1 MHATNLK
8 RNFFLRIVL
17 PTLLIFA
24 LFTIS
29 FFTLIIPNFENAM
42 LKGKKEMISELTN
55 SAWSILNDFNEKHES
70 GLLSQD
76 EAQSIAVE
84 QIKHLR
90 YGEGGKD
97 YFWITDEFPIMIM
110 HPYRP
115 ELDSTD
121 LREYSDPE
129 GKKLFVEFVKV
140 VQSSGSGFVDYRWQW
155 KDDSTRIVPKLSY
168 VKEFKSWKWIIG
180 TGIYLEDVY
189 QEIDN
194 LINKLVYMS
203 LGILFLVGIILFYLG
218 RQSFK
223 IENERLAAE
232 NNLKESE
239 NKYKALVEASTDG
252 LIMILDD
259 KIVYTNNAL
268 LEILGYEPNV
278 DVPILEQ
285 IICRKGYEK
294 ISGVSYFNKLLSQS
308 EVQPKLE
315 AKLIDKDNNE
325 IDLLLYTS
333 RIDFGEK
340 TGFTII
346 VKDLSSSKLIE
357 EELFVDRARFMTMT
371 DSFNIGVFRSTLGKN
386 NKFIESN
393 SALLRIFGFESYEDL
408 NDIKLSELFH
418 NEDEY
423 NLFFDNLSSAG
434 ELNNRVLQIR
444 KKDNSTSI
452 VSVSAILVKDEKDN
466 LDYCDGIIED
476 ITDKIK
482 IDEEREN
489 LIVELQ
495 TSLKYLHQ
503 PLENFLRH
511 TVSCNMNLTI
521 YEAAKIITKQKYS
534 AALVKTDSGEYIGI
548 VSDHDLRQ
556 RVVAENLDTS
566 EAIHNVMSAPLISI
580 ASNAFVFEALIK
592 MRENSTR
599 HLAVRN
605 NEGNVIGIISSEEL
619 FKVERQSSAYLL
631 REIEVSESIVELS
644 EVKTNLPRLI
654 KTLVDSGAKTKNIT
668 HIVTSIFDAIVHRLI
683 DFSIL
688 KYGEPPCKFSFVA
701 LGSAGR
707 KEQTLISDQ
716 DNAIIFEN
724 VDETELPK
732 VKRYF
737 DELAKFVCNGLD
749 ICGYEFCKG
758 EAMANNTKWT
768 QSLKTWEKYFHKWI
782 ANSSQQD
789 LIDISIYF
797 DFRHVYGDPK
807 LVDNLRLKLS
817 SITANQAGFFQHL
830 TRNCLLHKPPVG
842 ILGKLVLESKGD
854 HAETF
859 DMKLATMP
867 ISDFAR
873 IYALKYNLSAT
884 NTLERIQSLLTKGV
898 INKNSYDELAQAYN
912 FLMQLRFKH
921 QATQITEDKAFDNF
935 INPKELTQ
943 IEIKT
948 LKNTFSHIVAIQKKL
963 SYDFSGEAI

>member
-1 MHATNLK
+1 MHKTNLK

-17 PTLLIFA
+17 PTLLVFV

-42 LKGKKEMISELTN
+42 FKGKKEMISELTN
-55 SAWSILNDFNEKHES
+55 SAWSILNEFNQKYES
-70 GLLSQD
+70 GTLTLE
-76 EAQSIAVE
+76 EAQSIAVD

-90 YGEGGKD
+90 YGEGSKD
-97 YFWITDEFPIMIM
+97 YFWITDEFPKMIM
-110 HPYRP
+110 HPYLS
-115 ELDSTD
+115 ELDGTD
-121 LREYSDPE
+121 LTEYSDPE

-140 VQSSGSGFVDYRWQW
+140 VNSSGAGFVNYRWQW

-168 VKEFKSWKWIIG
+168 VKEFQPWRWIIG

-189 QEIDN
+189 HEIDN
-194 LINKLVYMS
+194 LINKLILMS
-203 LGILFLVGIILFYLG
+203 SGILFLVGIILFYLG
-218 RQSFK
+218 RQSLK
-223 IENERLAAE
+223 VENERLSAE
-232 NNLKESE
+232 KNLKESE
-239 NKYKALVEASTDG
+239 NKYRTLVEASTDG
-252 LIMILDD
+252 LIMILEGQ
-259 KIVYTNNAL
+259 IVYTNNAL
-268 LEILGYEPNV
+268 LEMLGYLQNIETTNL
-278 DVPILEQ
+278 LE
-285 IICRKGYEK
+285 IICRKGYEEL
-294 ISGVSYFNKLLSQS
+294 SGIEYFNNLLSQK
-308 EVQPKLE
+308 EVKAKLE
-315 AKLIDKDNNE
+315 AKLINNDNEE
-325 IDLLLYTS
+325 IDVLLYTS

-346 VKDLSSSKLIE
+346 VKDLSSSKLFE
-357 EELFVDRARFMTMT
+357 DELSVDRARFMTMT
-371 DSFNIGVFRSTLGKN
+371 DSFNIGVFRSTIGKN

-393 SALLRIFGFESYEDL
+393 SALLRIYGFDIDKDLYE
-408 NDIKLSELFH
+408 IKLNELFL

-423 NLFFDNLSSAG
+423 NEFFDSLYSKG

-444 KKDNSTSI
+444 KKDGSTSV
-452 VSVSAILVKDEKDN
+452 VSVSVILVKDEKDN
-466 LDYCDGIIED
+466 KDYCDGIIED

-482 IDEEREN
+482 IDEERES
-489 LIVELQ
+489 LILELQ
-495 TSLKYLHQ
+495 TSLKFLHQ

-511 TVSCNMNLTI
+511 SVSCNMNSTI
-521 YEAAKIITKQKYS
+521 HEAAKIITKQKYS
-534 AALVKTDSGEYIGI
+534 AALVTTDSGDYIGI

-556 RVVAENLDTS
+556 RVVAENLNTN
-566 EAIHNVMSAPLISI
+566 EAIHKVMSAPLISI
-580 ASNAFVFEALIK
+580 SSNAFVFEALIK

-605 NEGNVIGIISSEEL
+605 SEGKVIGIISSEEL
-619 FKVERQSSAYLL
+619 FKVERQSSAFLL
-631 REIEVSESIVELS
+631 REIDVAESIEELS
-644 EVKTNLPRLI
+644 EVKNNLPRVI
-654 KTLVDSGAKTKNIT
+654 KTLIDSGAKTKNIT
-668 HIVTSIFDAIVHRLI
+668 HIVTSIFDAIVHKLI
-683 DFSIL
+683 DFAIL
-688 KYGEPPCKFSFVA
+688 KYGEPPCKFSFLA

-724 VDETELPK
+724 VDETELPTIK
-732 VKRYF
+732 SYF

-749 ICGYEFCKG
+749 LCGYEFCKG
-758 EAMANNTKWT
+758 EAMAKNKKWT
-768 QSLKTWEKYFHKWI
+768 QPLKTWENYFHKWI

-797 DFRHVYGDPK
+797 DFRHVYGESK
-807 LVDNLRLKLS
+807 LADNLRTKLS
-817 SITANQAGFFQHL
+817 SFTENQAGFFQHL

-842 ILGKLVLESKGD
+842 ILGKLVLASKGD

-859 DMKLATMP
+859 DIKLATMP

-873 IYALKYNLSAT
+873 IYSLKYNLSAT
-884 NTLERIQSLLTKGV
+884 NTLERVQSLLTKGI
-898 INKNSYDELAQAYN
+898 INKNSYEELVQAYN

>member
-1 MHATNLK
+1 MHTTNLNK
-8 RNFFLRIVL
+8 NFFLRIVL
-17 PTLLIFA
+17 PTLLIFV

-29 FFTLIIPNFENAM
+29 FFTLIIPNFESAM

-55 SAWSILNDFNEKHES
+55 SAWSILNDFNEKYES
-70 GLLSQD
+70 GLLSLD
-76 EAQSIAVE
+76 EAQSIAIE

-90 YGEGGKD
+90 YGEGSKD
-97 YFWITDEFPIMIM
+97 YFWITDEFPTMIM
-110 HPYRP
+110 HPYKP
-115 ELDSTD
+115 ELDGTD

-140 VQSSGSGFVDYRWQW
+140 VQTSGAGFVDYRWQW

-168 VKEFKSWKWIIG
+168 VKEFESWNWIVG

-194 LINKLVYMS
+194 LINKLIYMS
-203 LGILFLVGIILFYLG
+203 LGILFLAGIILFYLG

-223 IENERLAAE
+223 IEHERLAAE
-232 NNLKESE
+232 SNLKESE
-239 NKYKALVEASTDG
+239 NKYRALVEASTDG
-252 LIMILDD
+252 LIMILED
-259 KIVYTNNAL
+259 KFVYANNAL
-268 LEILGYEPNV
+268 LEMLGYEPNL
-278 DVPILEQ
+278 DPSKLEQ
-285 IICRKGYEK
+285 IICRKGFEE
-294 ISGVSYFNKLLSQS
+294 ITGIEYFNNLLTQR
-308 EVQPKLE
+308 EVQAKIE
-315 AKLIDKDNNE
+315 ATLINKDNNE
-325 IDLLLYTS
+325 IDLLFYTS
-333 RIDFGEK
+333 RIDFGKK

-346 VKDLSSSKLIE
+346 VKDLSSSKLFE
-357 EELFVDRARFMTMT
+357 EELFVDRARFKTMT
-371 DSFNIGVFRSTLGKN
+371 DSFNIGVFRSSIGKN
-386 NKFIESN
+386 NKFLESN
-393 SALLRIFGFESYEDL
+393 SALLRIFGFNRFEDL
-408 NDIKLSELFH
+408 YEIKLNELFP

-423 NLFFDNLSSAG
+423 NLFFDNLYSKG

-444 KKDNSTSI
+444 KKNGSNSV

-466 LDYCDGIIED
+466 KEYCDGIIED
-476 ITDKIK
+476 ITDRIK

-503 PLENFLRH
+503 PLENFLIH
-511 TVSCNMNLTI
+511 TVSCNMNSTI
-521 YEAAKIITKQKYS
+521 HEAAKIITKQKYS
-534 AALVKTDSGEYIGI
+534 AALVKTDSGDYIGI

-556 RVVAENLDTS
+556 RVVAENLNTN
-566 EAIHNVMSAPLISI
+566 EAIHKVMSAPLISI
-580 ASNAFVFEALIK
+580 PSNAFVFEALIQ
-592 MRENSTR
+592 MREYSTR
-599 HLAVRN
+599 HLAVKN
-605 NEGNVIGIISSEEL
+605 NEGKVIGIISSEEL

-631 REIEVSESIVELS
+631 REIDVSESIEELS

-668 HIVTSIFDAIVHRLI
+668 HIVTSIFDAIVHKII
-683 DFSIL
+683 DFAIL

-732 VKRYF
+732 VKSYF

-749 ICGYEFCKG
+749 ICGYDFCIG

-768 QSLKTWEKYFHKWI
+768 QSLNTWENYFHKWI

-797 DFRHVYGDPK
+797 DFRHVYGDSK
-807 LVDNLRLKLS
+807 LVDNLRSKLS
-817 SITANQAGFFQHL
+817 SFTMNQAGFFQHL
-830 TRNCLLHKPPVG
+830 TKNCLLHKPPVG
-842 ILGKLVLESKGD
+842 ILGKLVLESKGE

-884 NTLERIQSLLTKGV
+884 NTLERIQSLLSKGV
-898 INKNSYDELAQAYN
+898 ISKNSYDELVQAYN

-921 QATQITEDKAFDNF
+921 QATQITEDRAFDNF